1 MYLDV
6 DEQFMDLALAE
17 ATKAEASGEVPVR
30 AVIVSDRIVIAKSF
44 NRPLSLNDPTAHAEI
59 GALRDACREQGNYRL
74 SNATMYSTVEP
85 CFMCAGAMIHARL
98 QRLVFGTSDPK
109 AGSAGSIYNVLTDP
123 RLNHRVEVVS
133 GIREEVCAALL
144 RDFFAQRRACS
155 MPSRIAYGTAEFHF
169 CDVTL

>member
-17 ATKAEASGEVPVR
+17 AKKAEASGEVPVG
-30 AVIVSDRIVIAKSF
+30 AVIVSDGIVIAKSF

-85 CFMCAGAMIHARL
+85 CMMCAGAMIHARL
-98 QRLVFGTSDPK
+98 ARLVFGTPDPK

-123 RLNHRVEVVS
+123 RLNHRVEVIS
-133 GIREEVCAALL
+133 GIREDECASLL
-144 RDFFAQRRACS
+144 RDFFQRRRS
-155 MPSRIAYGTAEFHF
+155 GQS
-169 CDVTL
+169 L

>member
-17 ATKAEASGEVPVR
+17 AKKAEASGEVPVG
-30 AVIVSDRIVIAKSF
+30 AVIVSDGIVIAKSF

-59 GALRDACREQGNYRL
+59 SALRDACREQGNYRL

-85 CFMCAGAMIHARL
+85 CMMCAGAMIHARL
-98 QRLVFGTSDPK
+98 ARLVFGTPDPK

-123 RLNHRVEVVS
+123 RLNHRVEVIS
-133 GIREEVCAALL
+133 GIREDECASLL
-144 RDFFAQRRACS
+144 RDFFQRR
-155 MPSRIAYGTAEFHF
+155 R
-169 CDVTL
+169 